1 MFKKSNLLKEL
12 GWNDA
17 LIRHFMVE
25 DGEFVNQAKT
35 EPKIGIFETNSFI
48 IDRDALTS
56 GTTVFIKVGLLPLNQ
71 NRGKP

>member
-1 MFKKSNLLKEL
+1 VPKKSNLLKEL

-35 EPKIGIFETNSFI
+35 ELKTEVFETSSFTMSYN
-48 IDRDALTS
+48 ALAS
-56 GTTVFIKVGLLPLNQ
+56 GTTAILTI
-71 NRGKP
+71 NRNKRK

>member
-25 DGEFVNQAKT
+25 DGEFVNQA
-35 EPKIGIFETNSFI
+35 N
-48 IDRDALTS
+48 
-56 GTTVFIKVGLLPLNQ
+56 
-71 NRGKP
+71 

>member
-35 EPKIGIFETNSFI
+35 EPKTEIFETNSFI
-48 IDRDALTS
+48 MDRDVLTS
-56 GTTVFIKVGLLPLNQ
+56 GTTVFIKVGSLPLNQ
-71 NRGKP
+71 DRGKP